1 MSLKHKMILLGDS
14 QVGKTSLILKYIK
27 NEFNFNTTTTMAPK
41 SFYEKEIR
49 IKNNKIDLV
58 IWDTVGQDKFK
69 QITKINIKGAKMVL
83 LIFDLTNIESFK
95 NLDNWYNL
103 VKDILDVNNVIIGV
117 VGNKNDLIE
126 CIDINEEEI
135 NNFVKKIN
143 SFYYSTTATEGDT
156 VNNCFDNI
164 IEKYFEKFVK
174 INDRIELNKS
184 IKITK
189 SDHIKKN
196 NKKLICCK

>member
-27 NEFNFNTTTTMAPK
+27 NEFNFNTTITMSPK

-103 VKDILDVNNVIIGV
+103 VKDILDVNKLADIIMI
-117 VGNKNDLIE
+117 DLNRPSMQPLNNIVTNLVYAGRKDNIKMTMINGKILYE
-126 CIDINEEEI
+126 DGKFYLNESVEDIYKEAM
-135 NNFVKKIN
+135 K
-143 SFYYSTTATEGDT
+143 ATERLE
-156 VNNCFDNI
+156 NAYR
-164 IEKYFEKFVK
+164 K
-174 INDRIELNKS
+174 
-184 IKITK
+184 
-189 SDHIKKN
+189 
-196 NKKLICCK
+196 